1 MNSILTTDRPLS
13 NDDRRNLWRDKW
25 RIESNPKPIPSRAH
39 DWDWHHVD
47 FDGAP
52 DSGDT
57 RCGTASSA
65 ADAIQQI
72 NEITSPAVQG
82 QPQGVNLAT
91 CIRDA
96 LGFVLVMTVCVAF
109 VGLLGMQAGVW

>member
-1 MNSILTTDRPLS
+1 MN
-13 NDDRRNLWRDKW
+13 
-25 RIESNPKPIPSRAH
+25 PI
-39 DWDWHHVD
+39 
-47 FDGAP
+47 
-52 DSGDT
+52 
-57 RCGTASSA
+57 SS
-65 ADAIQQI
+65 
-72 NEITSPAVQG
+72 PQG

>member
-1 MNSILTTDRPLS
+1 MNGQLTTDRPLS
-13 NDDRRNLWRDKW
+13 NDDRQNLWRDKW

-39 DWDWHHVD
+39 DWDWHH
-47 FDGAP
+47 
-52 DSGDT
+52 
-57 RCGTASSA
+57 ASSA